1 MRTTLPVP
9 LEKGVQ
15 YDVKRA
21 YEAVGCF
28 VANFSQA
35 RASKQTPGIPDFYVS
50 PPLLRGAPWWHEVKR
65 PKGKQSVQQRAW
77 QQMCEVRH
85 VAYVCGGV
93 QEALEHLREI
103 GVIR

>member
-1 MRTTLPVP
+1 MKRSAVSSPTSRKRGPVS
-9 LEKGVQ
+9 
-15 YDVKRA
+15 R
-21 YEAVGCF
+21 
-28 VANFSQA
+28 
-35 RASKQTPGIPDFYVS
+35 RPGY